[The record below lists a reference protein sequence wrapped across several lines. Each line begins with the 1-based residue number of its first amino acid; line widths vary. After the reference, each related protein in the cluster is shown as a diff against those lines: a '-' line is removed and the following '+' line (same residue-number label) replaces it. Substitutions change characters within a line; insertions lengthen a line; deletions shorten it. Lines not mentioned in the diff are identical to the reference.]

1 MYMNTMRH
9 YINIIE
15 GRSNPEL
22 NIKPTTANVFD
33 VYLKKYGS
41 NGIYVH
47 FNKIEKVGIKYGSNN
62 TFGPMGIYA
71 MPIHMATD
79 YGLRNAAMMKA
90 QYANI
95 ILAKP
100 GISILNLDTVDI
112 STMQGLALDALKFH
126 KKKAASK
133 EIDYKSTIVPNDIK
147 GCWQSIQNLLYNI
160 SRRRGKKLPLLLT
173 VFFRKVGF
181 DAIIDNNQII
191 NDNPGQ
197 IVFITPG
204 SYDVVETI
212 PLRF

>member
-1 MYMNTMRH
+1 
-9 YINIIE
+9 
-15 GRSNPEL
+15 
-22 NIKPTTANVFD
+22 
-33 VYLKKYGS
+33 
-41 NGIYVH
+41 
-47 FNKIEKVGIKYGSNN
+47 
-62 TFGPMGIYA
+62 

-79 YGLRNAAMMKA
+79 YGLRNAKLMKS

-95 ILAKP
+95 ISANP

-112 STMQGLALDALKFH
+112 STMQGLARDALKFH

-133 EIDYKSTIVPNDIK
+133 EIDYKSTVVPNDIR
-147 GCWQSIQNLLYNI
+147 GCWQSIQNLLHNI
-160 SRRRGKKLPLLLT
+160 SRRRGKKLSLLMT

>member
-1 MYMNTMRH
+1 MNTMRH
-9 YINIIE
+9 YINIVE

-22 NIKPTTANVFD
+22 NVKPTTADLFD

-47 FNKIEKVGIKYGSNN
+47 FNKIEKVGINYNSNN
-62 TFGPMGIYA
+62 TFGPMGVYA

-79 YGLRNAAMMKA
+79 YGLRNAKLMKS

-95 ILAKP
+95 ISANP

-112 STMQGLALDALKFH
+112 STMQGLARDALKFH

-133 EIDYKSTIVPNDIK
+133 EIDYKSTVVPNDIR
-147 GCWQSIQNLLYNI
+147 GCWQSIQNLLHNI
-160 SRRRGKKLPLLLT
+160 SRRRGKKLSLLMT